1 MKRIEIINSKLP
13 KLDEE
18 KELLE
23 KSIKINQGTVIIT
36 GEHNEIVKR
45 SLEQIFFIRD
55 MYGNIDESE
64 LDKLTDS
71 EFDELN
77 KNIDLTLCPKQT
89 YNDYF
94 NASQNRYNDINGF
107 TPILT
112 STGIATIGTV
122 TSQCINFQKQSPNLF
137 IDGAKIL
144 TAHNPKNELFDNTAY
159 IRQELKKL
167 NPDILDDFEYLV
179 SKLNLFPATEKQY
192 QDIIGARS
200 LFFLNFIFNKQE
212 STESNRRRD
221 QIIQFV
227 FGNTPYDNKADM
239 LINQAMRLWH
249 DLSSQDPNEP
259 SVKIGNVTISY
270 INSILTRVFG
280 IIASL
285 LKLRNSY
292 YS

>member
-55 MYGNIDESE
+55 IYGNIDESE

-122 TSQCINFQKQSPNLF
+122 TSECINFQKQNPNLF
-137 IDGAKIL
+137 INGAKIL
-144 TAHNPKNELFDNTAY
+144 AAYNPKNELFDNIAY
-159 IRQELKKL
+159 IRQELKKM
-167 NPDILDDFEYLV
+167 NPSMLDDFEYLV
-179 SKLNLFPATEKQY
+179 SKINLFSVSKKTY

-200 LFFLNFIFNKQE
+200 LFFFNFIFNNQG
-212 STESNRRRD
+212 SSRRD
-221 QIIQFV
+221 QIIQFA
-227 FGNTPYDNKADM
+227 FGNTVYNSGADTVIDQTM
-239 LINQAMRLWH
+239 DLWSE
-249 DLSSQDPNEP
+249 LSSQDPENP
-259 SVKIGNVTISY
+259 SVKIGNV
-270 INSILTRVFG
+270 SILYISNILTKMFAT
-280 IIASL
+280 ITSL
-285 LKLRNSY
+285 LKLRDSY
-292 YS
+292 HS

>member
-94 NASQNRYNDINGF
+94 NASQNRYNNINGF

-137 IDGAKIL
+137 INGAKIL
-144 TAHNPKNELFDNTAY
+144 EAYNPKNELFDNIAY
-159 IRQELKKL
+159 IRQELKIL
-167 NPDILDDFEYLV
+167 NPDILDGFEYLV
-179 SKLNLFPATEKQY
+179 LKLNLFSATKEQY

-200 LFFLNFIFNKQE
+200 SFFLNFIFNKRE
-212 STESNRRRD
+212 STKSNRRQD
-221 QIIQFV
+221 QIVKFV
-227 FGNTPYDNKADM
+227 FGNTAYDNKADTT
-239 LINQAMRLWH
+239 INLAVKLWH
-249 DLSSQDPNEP
+249 DLSSQDPKKP
-259 SVKIGNVTISY
+259 SVKIGNVSKSY
-270 INSILTRVFG
+270 VDSILTRMFA

-285 LKLRNSY
+285 LKLRSSY

>member
-77 KNIDLTLCPKQT
+77 KNIDLALCPKQT
-89 YNDYF
+89 YNNYL
-94 NASQNRYNDINGF
+94 NVSQNHFADMNDF
-107 TPILT
+107 TSILT
-112 STGIATIGTV
+112 STGTATIGIV
-122 TSQCINFQKQSPNLF
+122 TSQCVNFHKQNPNLF
-137 IDGAKIL
+137 TSGSEIL
-144 TAHNPKNELFDNTAY
+144 NEYSPKNEVNDNINY
-159 IRQELKKL
+159 IRKELKKI
-167 NPDILDDFEYLV
+167 NPTVLDDFEYLV
-179 SKLNLFPATEKQY
+179 SKINLFPVSKKQY

-200 LFFLNFIFNKQE
+200 LFFFNFIFNNQG
-212 STESNRRRD
+212 SNKRD
-221 QIIQFV
+221 QIIQFA
-227 FGNTPYDNKADM
+227 FGNTAYNSNADTVIDQTM
-239 LINQAMRLWH
+239 NLWRE
-249 DLSSQDPNEP
+249 LSSQVPGNP
-259 SVKIGNVTISY
+259 SVKIGNVSASY
-270 INSILTRVFG
+270 ISNILTKTFAT
-280 IIASL
+280 IASL
-285 LKLRNSY
+285 LKLRDGYHS
-292 YS
+292 